1 LATLGSLSNH
11 SDRDDDDDNVVVPSI
26 GPFRSFVAA
35 RAITLWLLESR
46 CEVDRCG
53 EMLRA
58 RDLGSTSR
66 FRRI

>member
-1 LATLGSLSNH
+1 LSNH
-11 SDRDDDDDNVVVPSI
+11 SDRDDDDDDDVILSI
-26 GPFRSFVAA
+26 GPFRSFAA
-35 RAITLWLLESR
+35 TRATTLWLLESR